1 MSQFQEAQDAIDE
14 AKRVDSAVPRVF
26 IRECD
31 LERVDAEGN
40 TVYLTTSKPFEGWVP
55 LYDVA
60 PRAESRLEKRLA
72 EIEKHAA
79 NLVATARNHFPKS
92 IHNPDKFELELF
104 SALLNNKATS

>member
-1 MSQFQEAQDAIDE
+1 MITPDFDPSLSLTVTRNGREVYTVQGIPQYGANEL
-14 AKRVDSAVPRVF
+14 AVALTQYPVL
-26 IRECD
+26 RE
-31 LERVDAEGN
+31 
-40 TVYLTTSKPFEGWVP
+40 
-55 LYDVA
+55 
-60 PRAESRLEKRLA
+60 RLA